1 MKIIFLT
8 SSLGSGGSERV
19 VSLLCNKM
27 MEQGHDVE
35 IVCLKYNDVYYKLN
49 QDVKVVLAMQQ
60 TKNRLTEI
68 FWLRDYIKKDNPD
81 VVIPF
86 TEGVYCFTILALLGT
101 RIPIIA
107 SERLDP
113 ASMSTTRRVLKRLLL
128 PYVDWMVVQTQSIKE
143 HFPKKL
149 QEKISIIYNPVNDEV
164 FNRSIT
170 NDNKEDR
177 IISIARLYPQKNQQL
192 MIRAFAKVV
201 EKYPNWKLYIFGD
214 GPLRSNLEC
223 LISQLKLDGKV
234 LLPGRTNRVLEELDK
249 SKIFCLTSDYE
260 GMSNSMIEAICMGL
274 PVVTTN
280 VSGANELIKNGK
292 NGFIVNIGDEN
303 DLINRLLTLMGSIDL
318 QDKMSKN
325 NQQMMGLF
333 NIESILSQWI
343 QLIIKIVHYN
353 KK

>member
-1 MKIIFLT
+1 MKIVFLT
-8 SSLGSGGSERV
+8 ASLGSGGAERV
-19 VSLLCNKM
+19 VSLLSNKM
-27 MEQGHDVE
+27 VELGHQIE
-35 IVCLKYNDVYYKLN
+35 IVCLKYNDVYYKIDSN
-49 QDVKVVLAMQQ
+49 VKVVMAMCQ
-60 TKNRLTEI
+60 TNNRLTEI
-68 FWLRDYIKKDNPD
+68 FWLRKYLISEKPD

-86 TEGVYCFTILALLGT
+86 TEGVYCFTIFALLGT

-113 ASMSTTRRVLKRLLL
+113 ASMSRNRKVLKRLLL
-128 PYVDWMVVQTQSIKE
+128 PFVDWMVVQTQSIKE

-149 QEKISIIYNPVNDEV
+149 QDKISIIYNPVNDEV

-177 IISIARLYPQKNQQL
+177 IISVARLYPQKNQQL
-192 MIRAFAKVV
+192 MIRAFAKVI
-201 EKYPNWKLYIFGD
+201 EKYPNWKLFIFGE

-234 LLPGRTNRVLEELDK
+234 LLPGRTDRVLEELDK

-292 NGFIVNIGDEN
+292 NGFIVNIGDEK
-303 DLINRLLTLMGSIDL
+303 DLINSLLTLMGSFDL
-318 QDKMSKN
+318 QNKMSKN
-325 NQQMMGLF
+325 NQQMKGLF
-333 NIESILSQWI
+333 NIETILNQWI
-343 QLIIKIVHYN
+343 HLIIKIVHN
-353 KK
+353 NNE

>member
-1 MKIIFLT
+1 M
-8 SSLGSGGSERV
+8 
-19 VSLLCNKM
+19 
-27 MEQGHDVE
+27 
-35 IVCLKYNDVYYKLN
+35 
-49 QDVKVVLAMQQ
+49 
-60 TKNRLTEI
+60 
-68 FWLRDYIKKDNPD
+68 
-81 VVIPF
+81 
-86 TEGVYCFTILALLGT
+86 
-101 RIPIIA
+101 
-107 SERLDP
+107 
-113 ASMSTTRRVLKRLLL
+113 
-128 PYVDWMVVQTQSIKE
+128 
-143 HFPKKL
+143 
-149 QEKISIIYNPVNDEV
+149 NDEV

-201 EKYPNWKLYIFGD
+201 EKYPNWKLYIFGE

-353 KK
+353 KKKI